1 MVRIRLKRSKC
12 DQFGKGVDIFV
23 RRIYTDI
30 CPVTEILRYVAL
42 HGPAPGLL
50 FIFDDRP
57 PLTKAVFIKRVRKAL
72 VSMGLNPQD
81 YAGHSFRIGAATTVA
96 HTGLEDS
103 VIRSLGRWNSD
114 TFYRYIRMPQEQL
127 ATYSQAL
134 AGTTTTTEPQ
144 AGERQIMD

>member
-1 MVRIRLKRSKC
+1 MVCIRLKQSKC

-23 RRIYTDI
+23 GRIYTDI
-30 CPVTEILRYVAL
+30 CPVTEILQYVAL

-50 FIFDDRP
+50 FIFDDGP
-57 PLTKAVFIKRVRKAL
+57 PLTKAVFIKRVREAL

-81 YAGHSFRIGAATTVA
+81 YAGHSFRIGAATTAAQV
-96 HTGLEDS
+96 GLEDS

-114 TFYRYIRMPQEQL
+114 AFYRYIRTPQEQL

-134 AGTTTTTEPQ
+134 VGTTTAPQ